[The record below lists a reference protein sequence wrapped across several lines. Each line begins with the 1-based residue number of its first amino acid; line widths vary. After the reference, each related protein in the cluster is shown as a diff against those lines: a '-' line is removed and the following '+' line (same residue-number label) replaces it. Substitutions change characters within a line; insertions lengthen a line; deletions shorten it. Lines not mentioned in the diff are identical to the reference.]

1 MPSPGR
7 EGFFHHGMVKSVG
20 PRLGVAVFFLNETLI
35 SLIIA
40 KKISVI
46 SVIRVKTT
54 A

>member
-20 PRLGVAVFFLNETLI
+20 PRLGVVFFLNETLI

-46 SVIRVKTT
+46 SVISVKSAT
-54 A
+54 